1 MAWPRGGPAE
11 GLLGKA
17 DGVLQVEPAN
27 VGPPGQVQVEF
38 TRTGPPQPQHL
49 GRTGPGGDPLDLDAE
64 DGAAHDRPRPAGAV
78 AGVALLVGMQLAPGL
93 HGHGAVLVVLTD
105 QGGGRGRPGGRVGA
119 VELGPVAAWPARA
132 AGWPWWRVGVDAAV
146 RPQPDQHRCGRLGQ
160 VEGELGGVVAAVDD
174 NSGTAWLAGS
184 RASSARIWPA
194 AVWSVSSKGCRRRA
208 STGAVQESRSK
219 LTCAIHRKAQ
229 PAMIGW
235 PAEWREGW

>member
-1 MAWPRGGPAE
+1 
-11 GLLGKA
+11 
-17 DGVLQVEPAN
+17 
-27 VGPPGQVQVEF
+27 
-38 TRTGPPQPQHL
+38 
-49 GRTGPGGDPLDLDAE
+49 
-64 DGAAHDRPRPAGAV
+64 
-78 AGVALLVGMQLAPGL
+78 
-93 HGHGAVLVVLTD
+93 
-105 QGGGRGRPGGRVGA
+105 
-119 VELGPVAAWPARA
+119 VAAWPARA

-194 AVWSVSSKGCRRRA
+194 AVWSVSSSGCRRPA

-219 LTCAIHRKAQ
+219 LTWAIHWKAQ